1 MLQLQGKSPGCECPP
16 KAGKDSANMSKPTAH
31 NLFIVSPFT
40 SKQAGFYQELLGG
53 LSSYERL
60 GNRLIQQ
67 AEHAHAFRRFDRLK
81 EIGEILANFPIKPY
95 QAIGHYYLGIF
106 YNRCGNGDLE
116 KAKGLL
122 TLAADAA
129 PLRFRAKAI
138 LSLAA
143 VSAHLKKPDAA
154 LYYFTETL
162 KTSKDIPTSLIAYQG
177 IVVHKSR
184 EGYHKQALTDLESI
198 LPVIKYAP
206 AHTYFDILNSYAV
219 ELGEVGR
226 KDEARN
232 IMRHVLASP
241 LVSAYPMWRETATDL
256 QAPTRSMVQ
265 VASLSNVFSLPPTPK
280 RVVESSL
287 TRPAKVFSLAE
298 WKEKMVKEKNNEPD
312 ENIDQMDRSDLIV
325 RLLELTT
332 KEDVDE
338 AKLRKIVKYA
348 EKTMTGKKND
358 PNNPA
363 S

>member
-1 MLQLQGKSPGCECPP
+1 
-16 KAGKDSANMSKPTAH
+16 MSKQTAH
-31 NLFIVSPFT
+31 NLFIVSPLT

-116 KAKGLL
+116 QAKRLL
-122 TLAADAA
+122 TFAADTA
-129 PLRFRAKAI
+129 PPRFRAKAI

-162 KTSKDIPTSLIAYQG
+162 KSSKDISTSLIAYQG

-226 KDEARN
+226 KEEARN

-241 LVSAYPMWRETATDL
+241 LATAYPMWRETAEDL
-256 QAPTRSMVQ
+256 RPPRRSMVT
-265 VASLSNVFSLPPTPK
+265 VGVVPYNVLAMPERELGEPPSRQPK
-280 RVVESSL
+280 PARVL
-287 TRPAKVFSLAE
+287 DLAK
-298 WKEKMVKEKNNEPD
+298 WKNKMVKEKNDEPD
-312 ENIDQMDRSDLIV
+312 ENIDAMDRKDLLV
-325 RLLELTT
+325 KLLELTT
-332 KEDVDE
+332 KEDIDE
-338 AKLRKIVKYA
+338 AKLRKIVKFA
-348 EKTMTGKKND
+348 EATMTREKPPDK
-358 PNNPA
+358 PA